1 MSTAVDFFER
11 RTVDESILIT
21 VDGLVERGTADE
33 GTVATLENVMEK

>member
-1 MSTAVDFFER
+1 MSTAVDLFEG

-33 GTVATLENVMEK
+33 CTVATLENVMEK